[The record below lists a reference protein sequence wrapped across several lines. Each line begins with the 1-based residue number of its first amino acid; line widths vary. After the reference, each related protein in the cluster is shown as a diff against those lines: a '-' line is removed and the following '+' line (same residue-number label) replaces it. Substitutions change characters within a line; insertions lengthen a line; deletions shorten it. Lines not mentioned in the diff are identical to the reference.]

1 LSIGLFNFTKNNLK
15 KMNVLKSIL
24 LVFALVFTYGVSSA
38 QDVTADEAYYLG
50 TWDVLIKG
58 TPNGDVN
65 MPMTIEKKDGKLVGK
80 AVNPE
85 SKEEVVFSEIAVKGT
100 DLTFAF
106 SMMGYDLTMI
116 LTKKDDDH
124 ANGKLMDMFDSEATR
139 KKM

>member
-1 LSIGLFNFTKNNLK
+1 LSIDLFNFTKNNLK

-24 LVFALVFTYGVSSA
+24 LVCALVFSFGVSSA
-38 QDVTADEAYYLG
+38 QDVTADEAYYMG
-50 TWDVLIKG
+50 TWDVMIKG

-65 MPMTIEKKDGKLVGK
+65 MPMTIEKKDGKLLGK
-80 AVNPE
+80 VVNPE

-106 SMMGYDLTMI
+106 SMMGYDLTMV

-124 ANGKLMDMFDSEATR
+124 ANGKLMDMFDCEAVR